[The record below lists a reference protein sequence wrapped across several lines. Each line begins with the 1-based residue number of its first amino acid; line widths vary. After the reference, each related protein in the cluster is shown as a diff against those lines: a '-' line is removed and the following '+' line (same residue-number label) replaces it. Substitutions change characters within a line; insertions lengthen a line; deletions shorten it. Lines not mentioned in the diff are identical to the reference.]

1 MVRVHGH
8 RGARGKRPE
17 NTLEAFEYAI
27 AVGADAI
34 EMDIAV
40 TRDNVP
46 VVSHDPWLAEGS
58 TPIRNLT
65 WAAVRGHVPAIPSLS
80 EVLDL
85 ADCGEFLFNI
95 EIKSFPEK
103 RELAPQPDTFTGLV
117 LREIDRRG
125 VRHRAMLQ
133 SFDFRILHAAREAAP
148 EIPRGAL
155 FESGDDFVAIARE
168 AGAGIVVPEFQ
179 LVTEA
184 RVHAAHA
191 AGLEVYTWT
200 PNRPQ
205 EWSRLIAAGVD
216 ALITDDPAGL
226 LAYLKGQ
233 PHL

>member
-27 AVGADAI
+27 AAGADAI

-40 TRDNVP
+40 TRDDVP
-46 VVSHDPWLAEGS
+46 VVSHDPWLAEG
-58 TPIRNLT
+58 TPIRHLT
-65 WAAVRGHVPAIPSLS
+65 WAAARERAPAIPSLS

-85 ADCGEFLFNI
+85 GYCGEFLFNI
-95 EIKSFPEK
+95 EIKSFPE
-103 RELAPQPDTFTGLV
+103 RPELAPQPDTFTALV
-117 LREIDRRG
+117 LREIERHG
-125 VRHRAMLQ
+125 VRRRSMLQ
-133 SFDFRILHAAREAAP
+133 SFDFRILHVARETAP
-148 EIPRGAL
+148 QIPRGAL

-200 PNRPQ
+200 SNRAQ